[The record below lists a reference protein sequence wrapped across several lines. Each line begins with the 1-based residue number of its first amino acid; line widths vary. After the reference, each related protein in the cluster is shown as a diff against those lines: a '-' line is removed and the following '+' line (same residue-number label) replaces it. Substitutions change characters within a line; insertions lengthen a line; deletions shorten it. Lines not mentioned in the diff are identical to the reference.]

1 MKFLEAKQILKNFS
15 GGPGLRIH
23 LGASGDVNSLLLYV
37 RASAA
42 EHGRSAE
49 ITTLPFGTLG
59 QALFDKREPEENE
72 VILLLPWDFAPECDW
87 RSGIPLEPS
96 PPDSVLKGARD
107 VAARLRRRH
116 CRLLYLPA
124 PIPPLYGDPVASRSL
139 WAGLS
144 GLAAELGARF
154 LDSQCFGLGN
164 YLASGF
170 PISGHF
176 SGEVAK
182 AVVESSLAPAE
193 GPFKV
198 LVTDLDNVLWSGLI
212 SEDGLDGIRCD
223 AEGIGFRHF
232 LFQGL
237 LKQLKA
243 NGVVLAAVSRNDL
256 QVARSPILEGRT
268 LLSESDFVEILASYG
283 PKSQHIRDLAKRLS
297 LGLESFVF
305 VDDNSIELAEVCAS
319 LPQVRCLEFPPDDDQ
334 FVRFLWELSH
344 LFGSLGLSKEDR
356 QRTEMYRRYL
366 QTRELSSDAESS
378 GKLEDFL
385 LKLRMKLTIFDR
397 SSGQYERALQ
407 LINKTN
413 QFNLNGNRLSE
424 TELLEIL
431 ESGGRLYTA
440 KLEDRTGGHG
450 EILACLINREHR
462 VVSFVLSC
470 RVFQRHVE
478 KVFVSWLVNQLGSE
492 IKFAYM
498 PTPRNT
504 PFREFVEGAAFF
516 EENEWKVLDGGRF
529 VSQCASHSNLFEL
542 KVFGFE

>member
-1 MKFLEAKQILKNFS
+1 MKFLEAKQTLKHFS

-23 LGASGDVNSLLLYV
+23 LSASGDVSPLLLYV
-37 RASAA
+37 RAVAA

-72 VILLLPWDFAPECDW
+72 VILLMPWDFAPECDW
-87 RSGIPLEPS
+87 RSGIPLKPS
-96 PPDSVLKGARD
+96 PADSLLEGAKD
-107 VAARLRRRH
+107 FAALLRRRH

-124 PIPPLYGDPVASRSL
+124 PIPPLYSDPVASRSL

-154 LDSQCFGLGN
+154 LDSRCFGLGN

-176 SGEVAK
+176 SGDVAK
-182 AVVESSLAPAE
+182 AIVESSLVPVE

-212 SEDGLDGIRCD
+212 SEDGLGGIRCD

-237 LKQLKA
+237 LKQLIA

-256 QVARSPILEGRT
+256 QVARSPIVEGRT

-283 PKSQHIRDLAKRLS
+283 PKSQHISDLAKRLN

-305 VDDNSIELAEVCAS
+305 VDDNSIELAEVSSS
-319 LPQVRCLEFPPDDDQ
+319 LPQVRCVGFPPDDDH
-334 FVRFLWELSH
+334 FVQFLWELSR
-344 LFGSLGLSKEDR
+344 LFGGLGLSEEDS

-366 QTRELSSDAESS
+366 QTRELSADAENS

-385 LKLRMKLTIFDR
+385 LKLRMKLTVFDR
-397 SSGQYERALQ
+397 TSGQHERALQ

-424 TELLEIL
+424 SELLEIL

-450 EILACLINREHR
+450 EILACLIDREHR

-470 RVFQRHVE
+470 RVFQRQIE
-478 KVFVSWLVNQLGSE
+478 KAFVSWLVNQLGNE
-492 IKFAYM
+492 IKFAYK

-504 PFREFVEGAAFF
+504 PFREFVEDTAFF
-516 EENEWKVLDGGRF
+516 EKKGWKVLDGQRF
-529 VSQCASHSNLFEL
+529 LSQSASHSNLFEL
-542 KVFGFE
+542 KEVGFE